1 MKIGI
6 MASQI
11 SGHLSPSSPVAGY
24 TLWLDASDASTI
36 TSSGGAVSQWT
47 DKSASAYT
55 FTQATSAYKPTT
67 GATTQ
72 NGKNVMTFD
81 GSDSLLSTAAAS
93 TWTFIHS
100 ADSTIF
106 MAYAYSTYD
115 QGVVLCDNTGTSSAV
130 GFGWQ
135 GNTPYNIQWAVTQG
149 GGPTQFVAA
158 NSAGNNAITAAF
170 TYVTQ
175 ISQPTNA
182 TAANRSDWRIKQGS
196 AIKNNTYS
204 IARSTSA
211 PAASLRVGDYDQGGG
226 FGLGG
231 KLGEVIIYNSV
242 LSAGDIL
249 LNQQYLAGKWGV

>member
-24 TLWLDASDASTI
+24 TVWLDAADTATI

-47 DKSASAYT
+47 DKSGNAYA
-55 FTQATSAYKPTT
+55 FTQATTAYKPQD
-67 GATTQ
+67 GAATQ
-72 NGKNVMTFD
+72 NGKNVLVFD
-81 GSDSLLSTAAAS
+81 GTDSLKSTAAAS

-106 MAYAYSTYD
+106 VAYAYSTYD
-115 QGVVLCDNTGTSSAV
+115 YGVVLCDNTGTSSAV

-149 GGPTQFVAA
+149 TSGYFVAA
-158 NSAGNNAITAAF
+158 NSAGNNAINANF

-182 TAANRSDWRIKQGS
+182 TTADRSDWRIKQGS
-196 AIKNNTYS
+196 AIKNNS
-204 IARSTSA
+204 SSLNRSTSA
-211 PAASLRVGDYDQGGG
+211 PAESLRVGDFDQGGG
-226 FGLGG
+226 YGLGG

-249 LNQQYLAGKWGV
+249 SNQQYLAAKWGV